1 MAPTFTSTTKLS
13 HEDGLLL
20 LVAHAHNAGL
30 HDAVKSLAVSA
41 DGTAKVQ
48 DWAASVRVA
57 DGVVTVIAGT
67 KVFKSKPL
75 SGDIKDVFAVGTLFF
90 RAEATSVLDGDNE
103 IWYQQY
109 PSYETGQV
117 ADGRVV
123 IDFWTDDKIVAVF
136 KSNVDNDYGSWGQ
149 GTWKNMVPGGPTKP

>member
-1 MAPTFTSTTKLS
+1 MAPTFTSTNKLS

-41 DGTAKVQ
+41 DGTAKVH
-48 DWAASVRVA
+48 DAAALVLVS
-57 DGVVTVIAGT
+57 DGVVTVTVGSKKFT
-67 KVFKSKPL
+67 SKSL
-75 SGDIKDVFAVGTLFF
+75 SGDVKIIRAPGTLFF
-90 RAEATSVLDGDNE
+90 RPESASVLEGDNE

-109 PSYETGQV
+109 PSYGTGQ
-117 ADGRVV
+117 GQVV

-136 KSNVDNDYGSWGQ
+136 KTNVGNDHGSLG
-149 GTWKNMVPGGPTKP
+149 

>member
-48 DWAASVRVA
+48 DAFAIITVR
-57 DGVVTVIAGT
+57 DGIVTVTAGGKKFT
-67 KVFKSKPL
+67 SKPL
-75 SGDIKDVFAVGTLFF
+75 GGGDVSNISTTGTLFF
-90 RAEATSVLDGDNE
+90 RPEGASVLEGDNE
-103 IWYQQY
+103 IWCQHY
-109 PSYETGQV
+109 PSYGGGLGQ
-117 ADGRVV
+117 VV
-123 IDFWTDDKIVAVF
+123 IDFWTDDKIVAVA
-136 KSNVDNDYGSWGQ
+136 KTSTDNDHGSWGQ
-149 GTWKNMVPGGPTKP
+149 GTWA

>member
-1 MAPTFTSTTKLS
+1 MAPTLTSTTTLS

-30 HDAVKSLAVSA
+30 QDAVKSLAVSA
-41 DGTAKVQ
+41 DGTPKVK
-48 DWAASVRVA
+48 DAAAYVTVA
-57 DGVVTVIAGT
+57 NSVVTVEVGDKKFT
-67 KVFKSKPL
+67 SKPL
-75 SGDIKDVFAVGTLFF
+75 SPSVENVPRTAGTLFY
-90 RAEATSVLDGDNE
+90 RPKGTPVLAGGNE

-109 PSYETGQV
+109 PSYKTGKV

-136 KSNVDNDYGSWGQ
+136 KTNVDNDYGRWGQ
-149 GTWKNMVPGGPTKP
+149 GTWA